1 MEAHGDNKRISAYIA
16 LLEENRLA
24 PEQEQVCLRYVAC
37 TADDA
42 PHVLNQVLHRD
53 MQGVR

>member
-16 LLEENRLA
+16 LLEENRLS

>member
-16 LLEENRLA
+16 FLEENQLP
-24 PEQEQVCLRYVAC
+24 PEQGEILLRYVAC

-42 PHVLNQVLHRD
+42 PLVLNQELHRD
-53 MQGVR
+53 MKGIR